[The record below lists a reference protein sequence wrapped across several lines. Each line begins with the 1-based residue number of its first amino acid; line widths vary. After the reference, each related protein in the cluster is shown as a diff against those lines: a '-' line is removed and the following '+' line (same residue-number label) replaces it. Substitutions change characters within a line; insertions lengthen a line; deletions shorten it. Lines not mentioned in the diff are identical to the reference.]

1 MRQRRRPRLL
11 PDTDSL
17 YNERNPGSLRRRY
30 RTRQRGRCQAHKR
43 SAEELPVSVEFPGE
57 QGVPGVA
64 TGRAPIAQRITH
76 DKRPSLR
83 SHLRVGPRPPVT
95 IAGVKSDLGKQA
107 FQALELKTLLHALL
121 VELLQVFGIDELGVA
136 VDQKQT
142 IVARFVQRIHHP
154 TDVDLPGVSYT
165 GQDCE
170 LAMVLLVKLAGE
182 AHRARRRA
190 GLGHLRHEAVGV
202 LASIRRITAHLVRR
216 GDQVLWRLPDIDWDD
231 GFVLRKTMAGE
242 DKCNDE

>member
-30 RTRQRGRCQAHKR
+30 GTRQRRRCQAHER
-43 SAEELPVSVEFPGE
+43 SAEELPAGIEFPGE

-64 TGRAPIAQRITH
+64 TGRAPIAQRIAH

-83 SHLRVGPRPPVT
+83 SHLRVGPRVSVA
-95 IAGVKSDLGKQA
+95 IAGKECDLGKQA

-136 VDQKQT
+136 VDQKQA
-142 IVARFVQRIHHP
+142 IVARLVERIHHP
-154 TDVDLPGVSYT
+154 TDVDLTGVSYA
-165 GQDCE
+165 GQDCK
-170 LAMVLLVKLAGE
+170 LAMVLL
-182 AHRARRRA
+182 
-190 GLGHLRHEAVGV
+190 
-202 LASIRRITAHLVRR
+202 
-216 GDQVLWRLPDIDWDD
+216 
-231 GFVLRKTMAGE
+231 
-242 DKCNDE
+242 